1 MDIILIIIG
10 ISLLL
15 AGFVG
20 CVLPVLPGPP
30 LSFLAL
36 LMLQITRW
44 GDFSSSFLW
53 FSALAAIV
61 VTILDYVV
69 PVWGT
74 TRFGGTRA
82 GIWGASIGLVVG
94 LFFGPVGVVL
104 GPFAGA
110 FVGELAGNADS
121 GNAFRSALGAFF
133 GLMTGVVLKLI
144 VSGVFTWYFVKEWMF

>member
-94 LFFGPVGVVL
+94 LFFGLSGLCWALLPVPLLANWREMLIREMHFVL
-104 GPFAGA
+104 PW
-110 FVGELAGNADS
+110 EL
-121 GNAFRSALGAFF
+121 FL
-133 GLMTGVVLKLI
+133 V
-144 VSGVFTWYFVKEWMF
+144 